1 MIDPNEDF
9 LRRHM
14 KLRRNPYGS
23 HHEIA
28 TQIAQGRLN
37 SDDTDS
43 VVSGVTTEIS
53 EEKISS
59 QFR

>member
-1 MIDPNEDF
+1 MIDPYEDF

-37 SDDTDS
+37 SDDTES
-43 VVSGVTTEIS
+43 IVSGITTEVS
-53 EEKISS
+53 EEKSTS